1 MSAVPCRAFAV
12 ERGPVQVAAN
22 AAVFADSLDG
32 LDASLFLVD
41 TDRRLIHANTAGQ
54 AMLDASDVLLE
65 LRGVLMACDSTVSQT
80 LRQVFAA
87 AGRGDQAHGI
97 NGLAISMIGL
107 DGERHVAHVL
117 SLTSGMRRNA
127 SAACSAV
134 AALFVRKAALTIL
147 PRSEAL
153 RNAFKLTP
161 AELRVMLAI
170 VELGGVPEVA
180 AALGVA
186 NTTIKTHVRRLF
198 EKTGAARQADFVK
211 LVAGYATPLR
221 KPAECRQSVGATR

>member
-1 MSAVPCRAFAV
+1 M
-12 ERGPVQVAAN
+12 
-22 AAVFADSLDG
+22 FADTLDG

-41 TDRRLIHANTAGQ
+41 TDGRLIHANTAGQ

-161 AELRVMLAI
+161 AELRVLAI

>member
-1 MSAVPCRAFAV
+1 M
-12 ERGPVQVAAN
+12 AAN
-22 AAVFADSLDG
+22 AAVFADTLDG

-41 TDRRLIHANTAGQ
+41 TDGRLIHANTAGQ

-161 AELRVMLAI
+161 AELRVLAI